1 MSSQRDDKSLNQL
14 VVDNFQKIII
24 SERADTVQCRHCHK
38 IMTHAT
44 TRQQTHLDQC
54 DQYKKR
60 SITNS
65 KHHSIQIILTANIK
79 SLVIDVARWLHQTV
93 TMTVYMINL
102 SFNHYENSYVQA
114 HEQIFH
120 TNYIF
125 FLHMTMTE
133 VLLNEIYQ
141 TVKSKIDS
149 MLTDQHL
156 NFFNDESINIRKKR
170 VINLCVHVLKI
181 ATSEEEEF
189 HLKTKVKVTEI
200 MNAKTKTVWLFNL
213 IDETLHQQF
222 WRINTFVI
230 NTCST
235 MKTLWSEL
243 EAFDQMK
250 HVFFISCNSHE
261 LQLLLDDILKLFWFA
276 KILEDA
282 QWIVRSFL
290 AALKELIILWKF
302 QMRISVNLNFW
313 SQDTSCFSILF
324 SSCFYWIKSHTNH
337 LFYIDLQS

>member
-1 MSSQRDDKSLNQL
+1 LIDDLAVASTNLLAGFFLPTFYLLSSAMPSQRDDRPLNQL

-24 SERADTVQCRHCHK
+24 FERADTVQCCHCHK

-54 DQYKKR
+54 DQYKRR
-60 SITNS
+60 SITNL
-65 KHHSIQIILTANIK
+65 KHHSIQIILTANIRF
-79 SLVIDVARWLHQTV
+79 LIIDVARRLHQTA
-93 TMTVYMINL
+93 TKTVYMINL
-102 SFNHYENSYVQA
+102 SFSHYENLYVRA
-114 HEQIFH
+114 HEQVFH
-120 TNYIF
+120 TNYIS

-200 MNAKTKTVWLFNL
+200 MNAKTQTV
-213 IDETLHQQF
+213 
-222 WRINTFVI
+222 
-230 NTCST
+230 
-235 MKTLWSEL
+235 
-243 EAFDQMK
+243 
-250 HVFFISCNSHE
+250 
-261 LQLLLDDILKLFWFA
+261 
-276 KILEDA
+276 
-282 QWIVRSFL
+282 
-290 AALKELIILWKF
+290 
-302 QMRISVNLNFW
+302 
-313 SQDTSCFSILF
+313 
-324 SSCFYWIKSHTNH
+324 
-337 LFYIDLQS
+337 